1 MLIVL
6 ARHGDNGYITS
17 GTVDTG
23 LQTSKTT
30 VKATSKLSKT
40 ALADYYN
47 NNPLSDQ
54 RVNVFVLCNY
64 TDELLA
70 SFQGTG
76 DTGGF
81 GLGDTSWID
90 KICEVSEADGKNT
103 AIWSRGTMLMTNA
116 AIATKML
123 PRTLKEWDVYSS
135 ASVPLDLSINSSTS
149 SGDRLENNGAVR
161 VERSVARFDF
171 RDGSPLGD
179 NTYHVVATTLP
190 GETTSTDIVDIKLNR
205 MALVNMS
212 NKFYYFR
219 RVTAAG
225 TVPGGVCLP
234 ELPWGTTQGNYVVDV
249 DYATKEPGAGRLQFP
264 VVPCGQREQR
274 RYHRRSSPR
283 AMVHVVDS
291 RGAGDGQGERPVY
304 GQLQDLALCDREYGE
319 QHRTHDC
326 GSVDGYR
333 VQGQDGAHRRCPH
346 VDPTSI

>member
-161 VERSVARFDF
+161 VERSWRV
-171 RDGSPLGD
+171 SIS
-179 NTYHVVATTLP
+179 ATAVRWATIPIMWWLRPCPVRRLP
-190 GETTSTDIVDIKLNR
+190 PISSISSSTAWR
-205 MALVNMS
+205 WS
-212 NKFYYFR
+212 
-219 RVTAAG
+219 T
-225 TVPGGVCLP
+225 
-234 ELPWGTTQGNYVVDV
+234 
-249 DYATKEPGAGRLQFP
+249 
-264 VVPCGQREQR
+264 
-274 RYHRRSSPR
+274 
-283 AMVHVVDS
+283 
-291 RGAGDGQGERPVY
+291 
-304 GQLQDLALCDREYGE
+304 
-319 QHRTHDC
+319 
-326 GSVDGYR
+326 
-333 VQGQDGAHRRCPH
+333 
-346 VDPTSI
+346 